1 MICGRGARAA
11 IRYAAAMPSPEAP
24 ERTVVELVHGL
35 SDDVRQLVNDEIAL
49 AKAEIGAAARR
60 GLRVAIGALVAMLG
74 VGVLLIFALVVLVEW
89 IPNHT
94 FVAGMVG
101 LAGLILVLVGGL
113 LVWANRHLWPFKE
126 TKASLEEDLE
136 WARRLSRRARP

>member
-1 MICGRGARAA
+1 
-11 IRYAAAMPSPEAP
+11 MPSPEAP

-35 SDDVRQLVNDEIAL
+35 TDDVRQLVNDEIAL
-49 AKAEIGAAARR
+49 AKAEIRAAARR

-89 IPNHT
+89 LPNHA

>member
-1 MICGRGARAA
+1 
-11 IRYAAAMPSPEAP
+11 MPSPEAP

-35 SDDVRQLVNDEIAL
+35 TDDVRQLVNDEIAL

-113 LVWANRHLWPFKE
+113 LVWVNRHLWPFKE

>member
-1 MICGRGARAA
+1 
-11 IRYAAAMPSPEAP
+11 MPSPEAP

>member
-136 WARRLSRRARP
+136 WARRLSRRTRP